1 MDSNTKHQDED
12 QSQIEAIQD
21 VLGANRDHLA
31 VTTKDS
37 PVNAFYRIMVEQL
50 GWKGSDQLYS
60 YSPAER
66 KDLQRVATELA
77 LALHASVSQTDAT
90 DLVSTDF
97 FHLVRAIRRLK
108 ALHGLT
114 ELGVMILL
122 DKLVSDGLYK
132 NLYYCTSP
140 TAFFRRSP
148 ELFGIEPSRARDLQQ
163 RGKNYRIHW
172 SRIDKGVGSVP
183 PMALD
188 ELCLKHLSKLTL
200 LDQAVSVFGAEEAL
214 RLFHTS
220 TYRKFAAAIR
230 EKLGNPSKNPKAA
243 SPEQAETITTSVT
256 ETTEEQKHPLEV
268 ACARILKKRGT
279 IYLATGAS
287 EDQVSRAIERLEEYR
302 VSKDE
307 EKKVELGAKPYDY
320 RNPLKVDPDLWNIT
334 NAIVIKER
342 IKLGIAQGAAR
353 RRTIALLMHRLAT
366 ETPFSAYW
374 RNPRFG
380 IRYSNFGAFAKGEL
394 HMGEEYR
401 DYLRVGRNLAQYHY
415 VLDGMKNI
423 DEDRMFYKL
432 RYLDAAIAT
441 YEGKVGLIRTRLAS
455 LSVRDFQRFATDPA
469 FETSFEAKL
478 NSKARENLLGYV
490 SRIHA
495 SLDNGEPVQVIE
507 LYGEE
512 EFGSMHSILEAIKAE
527 DLSAGHPGHSGASS
541 EPADA
546 IDVTSQEQNVA

>member
-1 MDSNTKHQDED
+1 MEQSTTQQNED
-12 QSQIEAIQD
+12 QDQIQAIQD
-21 VLGANRDHLA
+21 VLGGNHDKLA
-31 VTTKDS
+31 VVDEDS
-37 PVNAFYRIMVEQL
+37 PVFTFYRIMVEQL
-50 GWKGSDQLYS
+50 GWKGSDQIYS
-60 YSPAER
+60 HEPTER
-66 KDLQRVATELA
+66 KALQRVATELA
-77 LALHASVSQTDAT
+77 LALHASIRETDAT

-97 FHLVRAIRRLK
+97 HHLVRAIRRLK

-132 NLYYCTSP
+132 KLYYCTSV

-172 SRIDKGVGSVP
+172 DRIDKGVGSVP
-183 PMALD
+183 PMTLD
-188 ELCLKHLSKLTL
+188 VLCLKHLSKLTI

-220 TYRKFAAAIR
+220 TFRVFASAIR
-230 EKLGNPSKNPKAA
+230 EKLGNPDKSPKTA
-243 SPEQAETITTSVT
+243 SQEQAETVTTSVT
-256 ETTEEQKHPLEV
+256 QTTKEPKHPLEV

-279 IYLATGAS
+279 VYLATGAS
-287 EDQVSRAIERLEEYR
+287 VDQVSRAIERLEEYR
-302 VSKDE
+302 ASKDE

-320 RNPLKVDPDLWNIT
+320 RNPLKIDPDLWDIT

-353 RRTIALLMHRLAT
+353 RRTIALLLHRLAT

-380 IRYSNFGAFAKGEL
+380 VRYANFGAFAKGEL
-394 HMGEEYR
+394 FMGEEYR

-415 VLDGMKNI
+415 VLDGMRNI

-432 RYLDAAIAT
+432 RYLDDAIAT

-455 LSVRDFQRFATDPA
+455 LSVREFQRFATDA
-469 FETSFEAKL
+469 NFETSFEVKL
-478 NSKARENLLGYV
+478 SGKARENLLGYV
-490 SRIHA
+490 SRINA
-495 SLDNGEPVQVIE
+495 SLDNGEPMEVIE
-507 LYGEE
+507 LYGDEE
-512 EFGSMHSILEAIKAE
+512 IGRMHGFLQAIKAE
-527 DLSAGHPGHSGASS
+527 DLTATHPEHD
-541 EPADA
+541 ETLPETTDA
-546 IDVTSQEQNVA
+546 IDSTSRELHVA

>member
-1 MDSNTKHQDED
+1 MDQSVTQQNED
-12 QSQIEAIQD
+12 QGQIQAIQD
-21 VLGANRDHLA
+21 VLGGNHDKVA
-31 VTTKDS
+31 VVDEDS
-37 PVNAFYRIMVEQL
+37 PVFTFYRIMVEQL
-50 GWKGSDQLYS
+50 GWKGSDQIYS
-60 YSPAER
+60 HEPTER
-66 KDLQRVATELA
+66 KALQRVATELA
-77 LALHASVSQTDAT
+77 LALHASIRETDAT

-97 FHLVRAIRRLK
+97 NHLVRAIRRLK

-172 SRIDKGVGSVP
+172 NRIDKGVGSVP

-200 LDQAVSVFGAEEAL
+200 LDQAVSAFGAEEAM

-220 TYRKFAAAIR
+220 TYRQFASAIR
-230 EKLGNPSKNPKAA
+230 EKLGNPAKSPKAA
-243 SPEQAETITTSVT
+243 SPEQAETVTTSIT
-256 ETTEEQKHPLEV
+256 QTIKEPKHPLEV

-279 IYLATGAS
+279 VYLATGAS
-287 EDQVSRAIERLEEYR
+287 VDQVSRALERLEEYR
-302 VSKDE
+302 ASKDE

-320 RNPLKVDPDLWNIT
+320 RNPLKVDPDLWSIT

-380 IRYSNFGAFAKGEL
+380 VRYTNFGAFAKGEL
-394 HMGEEYR
+394 FMGEEYR

-432 RYLDAAIAT
+432 RYLDDAIAT

-455 LSVRDFQRFATDPA
+455 LSVREFQRFATDPT
-469 FETSFEAKL
+469 FETTFEAKF
-478 NSKARENLLGYV
+478 NGKASENLLGYV

-495 SLDNGEPVQVIE
+495 SLDNGEPVEVIE
-507 LYGEE
+507 LYGDDEIGR
-512 EFGSMHSILEAIKAE
+512 FNGILRAIKAE
-527 DLSAGHPGHSGASS
+527 DLSTTFPEHA
-541 EPADA
+541 ETTDIADES
-546 IDVTSQEQNVA
+546 DREQGVA

>member
-1 MDSNTKHQDED
+1 MDPNTTLQNED
-12 QSQIEAIQD
+12 QGQIQAIQD
-21 VLGANRDHLA
+21 VLGGNHDKLM
-31 VTTKDS
+31 VVDEDS
-37 PVNAFYRIMVEQL
+37 PVFTFYRIMVEQL
-50 GWKGSDQLYS
+50 GWKGSDQIYS
-60 YSPAER
+60 HQPTER
-66 KDLQRVATELA
+66 KALQRVATELA
-77 LALHASVSQTDAT
+77 LALHASIRETDAT

-172 SRIDKGVGSVP
+172 DRIDKGVGSVP

-200 LDQAVSVFGAEEAL
+200 LDQAVSAFEAEEAL
-214 RLFHTS
+214 RLFHMS
-220 TYRKFAAAIR
+220 TYRVFASAIR
-230 EKLGNPSKNPKAA
+230 EKLGNPTKNPKVA
-243 SPEQAETITTSVT
+243 SPEQAETVTTSVT
-256 ETTEEQKHPLEV
+256 ETTKEPKHPLEV

-279 IYLATGAS
+279 VYLATGAS
-287 EDQVSRAIERLEEYR
+287 VDQVNRAIERLEEYR
-302 VSKDE
+302 ASKDE

-320 RNPLKVDPDLWNIT
+320 RNPLKVDQDIWDIT

-353 RRTIALLMHRLAT
+353 RRTIALLMHRLST

-380 IRYSNFGAFAKGEL
+380 VRYANFGAFAKGEL
-394 HMGEEYR
+394 YMGEEYR

-432 RYLDAAIAT
+432 RYLDDAIAT